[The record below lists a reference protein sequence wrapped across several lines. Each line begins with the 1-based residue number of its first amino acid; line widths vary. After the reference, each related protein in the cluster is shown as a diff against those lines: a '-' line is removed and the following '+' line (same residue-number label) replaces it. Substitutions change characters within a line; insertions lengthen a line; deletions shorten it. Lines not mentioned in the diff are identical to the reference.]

1 MNHIK
6 YFFAAIAVLLAFT
19 GCSDD
24 PIVVVQKTNVVIN
37 LLDPSDAVTIT
48 EFKDVKI
55 TLTELNTQEKTE
67 QEVTGK
73 TITLELNQ
81 GSYEISVGGKVM
93 YNSDNVSEE
102 GTVAGFVSELNFI
115 SEEQTE
121 DIQLSLKSFSNDFII
136 EEIFFTGT
144 LTPQGATYYGDQYFK
159 LYNNTEETL
168 YADGLILAQSKFLTV
183 DKQDYTPNVMGEAFT
198 TVAMTQIPGTGTD
211 YPVEPGKS
219 IVIALDGIDHIENNT
234 NSVDLSGADF
244 EIFDENS
251 GDVDNPSVTNMVNF
265 YDKVVPHSRGFNSY
279 VIARLPE
286 GVNQS
291 SYLADYK
298 YDYEWLFVFGNFQ
311 LPQNESDYKIP
322 NEWVIDAVNMS
333 VESEFQWIVTDP
345 SLDSGYTY
353 CGKVDRDETR
363 YGKSVRRRVLQDING
378 VRLLQ
383 DTNNSA
389 VDFIPEASLSLK

>member
-121 DIQLSLKSFSNDFII
+121 DIQLLPCSF
-136 EEIFFTGT
+136 EQCT
-144 LTPQGATYYGDQYFK
+144 LR
-159 LYNNTEETL
+159 
-168 YADGLILAQSKFLTV
+168 S
-183 DKQDYTPNVMGEAFT
+183 
-198 TVAMTQIPGTGTD
+198 
-211 YPVEPGKS
+211 
-219 IVIALDGIDHIENNT
+219 
-234 NSVDLSGADF
+234 
-244 EIFDENS
+244 
-251 GDVDNPSVTNMVNF
+251 
-265 YDKVVPHSRGFNSY
+265 
-279 VIARLPE
+279 
-286 GVNQS
+286 
-291 SYLADYK
+291 
-298 YDYEWLFVFGNFQ
+298 
-311 LPQNESDYKIP
+311 
-322 NEWVIDAVNMS
+322 
-333 VESEFQWIVTDP
+333 
-345 SLDSGYTY
+345 
-353 CGKVDRDETR
+353 
-363 YGKSVRRRVLQDING
+363 
-378 VRLLQ
+378 
-383 DTNNSA
+383 
-389 VDFIPEASLSLK
+389 